1 MKLYLSGIYQALYK
15 NFGQCQLNY
24 HTLAILPKKIKLLCL
39 AFLLLGTNHSEAK
52 NQIPGLD
59 DTFVTIEL
67 DGEPLLTAFKKIEE
81 STPYKFSYK
90 LDQVKK
96 YQNLTLRKSKRT
108 LKNTL
113 DLLLAN
119 TDLHYEKIENSIV
132 ITPRTNSVDE
142 VQEPISSITREVI
155 SVRGKVTTD
164 TDPEGMPGVN
174 VRVVGTQHGTVTDLN
189 GDYTLD
195 VEDESAVLEFSFIGY
210 KTVREPVGSRTVINV
225 NLSEIISGL
234 NEVVV
239 VGYGVQKKSD
249 LTGSVVSLTQED
261 FTQGVNSNALQLL
274 NGRAS
279 GVNISQPNSAPG
291 ADTKI
296 QIRGAGSINGDNSAL
311 VVVDGLPGVNPSD
324 ISPDD
329 IESIEVLK
337 DASSAAIYGTRAANG
352 VVLITT
358 KSGKKNEPTLK
369 YNMYYGVQSV
379 AKQID
384 VLNGREYME
393 TLNAIRTAEG
403 KDPIYSLEQI
413 AEVGE
418 GTNWQDVIFK
428 TSAPVQNHQIT
439 MSGGSDKSTYYAGLN
454 YFTQQGLV
462 KNSNFNK
469 LNLRTNIDF
478 NPKDYLR
485 FKFNMNYT
493 RSVQNAILFSNGVNE
508 GAGPINSAIQF
519 DPTLPVGLNANG
531 QYYLNDFIAL
541 DNPQALIN
549 GVSEENLRNRFYG
562 TFTTEVE
569 PLPGLIGSVRLGGS
583 ANSSISSSYRDR
595 STLNGRGNGGIG
607 SRNASDYVQ
616 WLAEFLIRYE
626 KEFNVDHRVNAFVG
640 ATFEE
645 FLTVGVGASS
655 RNFLSDV
662 TGSDLLQSGDGDN
675 GDDVSSSRSRNRLN
689 GFLGRINYDIK
700 GKYLFTVSMRAD
712 GTSRF
717 SGSNKY
723 AFFPSG
729 AFAWRL
735 SDEEFFQPVTAVLS
749 TAKLRLG
756 YGQLGNQGVPNFSTI
771 QTLVAGGSA
780 AFGDAIYQGVVPAR
794 LPNPN
799 LKWETTEEINV
810 GLDFGFAGDRV
821 NGSIDYFIRNTK
833 DQIFSKPIPSVVG
846 FSNILVNFGE
856 ARNSGVEFAV
866 NSVNVNRNN
875 FKWSSA
881 LNFSILKNEVT
892 KLPDFIPEIV
902 SGSIGGFINNY
913 LLIREGAPM
922 RSFYGYE
929 TSGVFQLGDDI
940 ASSAQPNA
948 EPGHIKFKDQNNDG
962 KIDLNDRVILGDPF
976 PDFTMGFN
984 NSINYG
990 NFSLDL
996 FLQWVQGI
1004 ETLDA
1009 NVTES
1014 IYPTNEYRN
1023 RIAEYLENRWTPESP
1038 SNKYPSGVN
1047 PTAYGG
1053 DYIINSLTVA
1063 DASFLRLKTV
1073 TLGYNLPVRDK
1084 KIIQSANVYVAGD
1097 NLFTLTDFQGYDPD
1111 ANASAATGD
1120 TDTVAKVSYNS
1131 YPLSRTF
1138 RFGLSVTF

>member
-1 MKLYLSGIYQALYK
+1 MKLYLSGIYQTLYK
-15 NFGQCQLNY
+15 KIGHYRLNY
-24 HTLAILPKKIKLLCL
+24 HAPVILLKKTKIMYL
-39 AFLLLGTNHSEAK
+39 AFLLLSTTHSEAR
-52 NQIPGLD
+52 NQTPELD
-59 DTFVTIEL
+59 EIFVNIEL
-67 DGEPLLTAFKKIEE
+67 DGESLVSAFKKIEE
-81 STPYKFSYK
+81 STPFKFSYK
-90 LDQVKK
+90 LDQVKS
-96 YQNLTLRKSKRT
+96 YQDLTLKKSKRT

-113 DLLLAN
+113 DLLLAK
-119 TDLHYEKIENSIV
+119 TELQYEKIENSIV
-132 ITPRTNSVDE
+132 ITPKINSVDE
-142 VQEPISSITREVI
+142 MVEPISTVAKKVI

-174 VRVVGTQHGTVTDLN
+174 VRVVGTQNGTVTDLDGLYEIN
-189 GDYTLD
+189 
-195 VEDESAVLEFSFIGY
+195 VADENAVLEFSFIGY
-210 KTVREPVGSRTVINV
+210 ESKREEVGTRTEINV
-225 NLSEIISGL
+225 NLTEIISGL

-249 LTGSVVSLTQED
+249 LTGSVVSLTQKD
-261 FTQGVNSNALQLL
+261 FTQGANSNALQLL
-274 NGRAS
+274 NGRAP

-291 ADTKI
+291 AATKI
-296 QIRGAGSINGDNSAL
+296 QIRGAGSINGDNNAL
-311 VVVDGLPGVNPSD
+311 VVVDGLPGVNPAD

-379 AKQID
+379 AKRVD
-384 VLNGREYME
+384 VLSGTEYMQ
-393 TLNAIRTAEG
+393 TLNAIRTEGG
-403 KDPIYSLEQI
+403 KDPIYTQDQI
-413 AEVGE
+413 NTVGE
-418 GTNWQDVIFK
+418 GTNWQDIIFNK
-428 TSAPVQNHQIT
+428 SAPVQNHQIT

-478 NPKDYLR
+478 KPKEFLR

-493 RSVQNAILFSNGVNE
+493 RSVQNAILFSNAANE
-508 GAGPINSAIQF
+508 NAGPINSAIQF
-519 DPTLPVGLNANG
+519 DPTLPSGLNQNG

-541 DNPQALIN
+541 DNPEALIN
-549 GVSEENLRNRFYG
+549 GVSNETLRNRFYG

-569 PLPGLIGSVRLGGS
+569 PVKGLIGSVRLGGS
-583 ANSSISSSYRDR
+583 TSSSINSSYRDR
-595 STLNGRGNGGIG
+595 STLNGRSNGGIG
-607 SRNASDYVQ
+607 SRNASDYAQ

-626 KEFNVDHRVNAFVG
+626 KEFNVDHRLNAFVG

-645 FLTVGVGASS
+645 FLTVGVEASS

-662 TGSDLLQSGDGDN
+662 TGSDLLESGDGDE
-675 GDDVSSSRSRNRLN
+675 GDDVKSSRDRNRLN

-700 GKYLFTVSMRAD
+700 GKYLLTASLRAD

-717 SGSNKY
+717 SDSNKY

-729 AFAWRL
+729 AFAWRV
-735 SDEEFFQPVTAVLS
+735 SDESFFQPLVHVLS
-749 TAKLRLG
+749 TAKFRLG

-771 QTLVAGGSA
+771 QTLVSGGSA
-780 AFGDAIYQGVVPAR
+780 VFGEAIYQGVVPAR
-794 LPNPN
+794 LPNPD

-856 ARNSGVEFAV
+856 AKNSGVEFAV
-866 NSVNVNRNN
+866 NSVNVHRSN

-892 KLPDFIPEIV
+892 QLPDFIPEIV
-902 SGSIGGFINNY
+902 SGSIGTFISNY
-913 LLIREGAPM
+913 LLIREGVPM

-929 TSGVFQLGDDI
+929 TAGIFQTGEDISG
-940 ASSAQPNA
+940 SAQPNA

-962 KIDLNDRVILGDPF
+962 VIDLNDRVILGDPF

-984 NSINYG
+984 NSFSYK

-1014 IYPTNEYRN
+1014 LYPTNEYRN
-1023 RIAEYLENRWTPESP
+1023 RIAEYLENRWTPDNP
-1038 SNKYPSGVN
+1038 TNKYPSGVN

-1053 DYIINSLTVA
+1053 DNIINSLTVT

-1073 TLGYNLPVRDK
+1073 TLGYNFPIRDRK
-1084 KIIQSANVYVAGD
+1084 VIQNANVYLAGD
-1097 NLFTLTDFQGYDPD
+1097 NLFTLTSFKGFDPD
-1111 ANASAATGD
+1111 ANASATND
-1120 TDTVAKVSYNS
+1120 TDNVAKVNYNS

>member
-1 MKLYLSGIYQALYK
+1 MKLYLFGTCRALFKNYCQYGLKCQQIMFPVKKAGIMYLAL
-15 NFGQCQLNY
+15 L
-24 HTLAILPKKIKLLCL
+24 
-39 AFLLLGTNHSEAK
+39 FLSTIHAEAR
-52 NQIPGLD
+52 NQYPGLED
-59 DTFVTIEL
+59 IFVSIAL
-67 DGEPLLTAFKKIEE
+67 DGEPLLNAFKKIEE

-96 YQNLTLRKSKRT
+96 YQNLTLRKSKRS

-113 DLLLAN
+113 DLLLAK

-132 ITPRTNSVDE
+132 ITPRINSVDE
-142 VQEPISSITREVI
+142 VQEPISSVTREVI

-174 VRVVGTQHGTVTDLN
+174 VRVVGTQHGTVTDLS

-210 KTVREPVGSRTVINV
+210 ETVREPVGSRTVINV

-249 LTGSVVSLTQED
+249 LTGSVVSLTQKD
-261 FTQGVNSNALQLL
+261 FTQGANSNALQLL
-274 NGRAS
+274 NGRAP
-279 GVNISQPNSAPG
+279 GVSISQPNSAPG
-291 ADTKI
+291 AATKI

-379 AKQID
+379 AKRID
-384 VLNGREYME
+384 VLNGSEYME
-393 TLNAIRTAEG
+393 TLNAIRTEGG
-403 KDPIYSLEQI
+403 KDPLYTQEQI
-413 AEVGE
+413 DQVGE
-418 GTNWQDVIFK
+418 GTNWQDVIFN

-454 YFTQQGLV
+454 YFKQLGLV
-462 KNSNFNK
+462 KNSDFNK

-478 NPKDYLR
+478 KPKEYLR

-493 RSVQNAILFSNGVNE
+493 RSVQNEILFSNAANE
-508 GAGPINSAIQF
+508 SAGPINSAIQF
-519 DPTLPVGLNANG
+519 DPTLPAGLDQNG

-541 DNPQALIN
+541 DNPGALIN
-549 GVSEENLRNRFYG
+549 GVSEETLRNRFYG
-562 TFTTEVE
+562 TFSTEVE
-569 PLPGLIGSVRLGGS
+569 PIKGLIGSVRLGGATS
-583 ANSSISSSYRDR
+583 SSISSSYRDR
-595 STLNGRGNGGIG
+595 STLNGRSNGGIG
-607 SRNASDYVQ
+607 SRNASDYMQ

-626 KEFNVDHRVNAFVG
+626 KEFNADHRLNAFVG

-662 TGSDLLQSGDGDN
+662 TGSDLLQSGDGDE
-675 GDDVSSSRSRNRLN
+675 GDDVGSSRNRNRLN
-689 GFLGRINYDIK
+689 GFLGRINYDVK
-700 GKYLFTVSMRAD
+700 GKYLLTASLRAD

-717 SGSNKY
+717 SNNNKY

-735 SDEEFFQPVTAVLS
+735 SDEDFFQPVTAVLS
-749 TAKLRLG
+749 TAKFRLG
-756 YGQLGNQGVPNFSTI
+756 YGQLGNQGVPNFSTF

-780 AFGDAIYQGVVPAR
+780 VFGDAIYQGVVPAR

-821 NGSIDYFIRNTK
+821 NGSVDYFIRNTR

-846 FSNILVNFGE
+846 FSTILVNFGE
-856 ARNSGVEFAV
+856 ARNSGLEFAV
-866 NSVNVNRNN
+866 NSVNVNRSN
-875 FKWSSA
+875 FKWSSS
-881 LNFSILKNEVT
+881 LNFSVLKNEVT

-902 SGSIGGFINNY
+902 SGNIGTFISNY
-913 LLIREGAPM
+913 LLIREGVPM

-929 TSGVFQLGDDI
+929 TDGIFQIGDDI
-940 ASSAQPNA
+940 EASAQPNA

-962 KIDLNDRVILGDPF
+962 KIDLNDRVVLGDPF
-976 PDFTMGFN
+976 PDFTMGLN
-984 NSINYG
+984 NSFNYK
-990 NFSLDL
+990 NFSLDV

-1014 IYPTNEYRN
+1014 LYPTNEYRN
-1023 RIAEYLENRWTPESP
+1023 RIAEYLENRWTPDNP
-1038 SNKYPSGVN
+1038 TNKYPSGVN

-1053 DYIINSLTVA
+1053 DNIINSLTVT

-1073 TLGYNLPVRDK
+1073 TLGYSLPIKNKKVIQNANL
-1084 KIIQSANVYVAGD
+1084 YVAGD
-1097 NLFTLTDFQGYDPD
+1097 NLFTLTDFKGYDPD
-1111 ANASAATGD
+1111 ANASAAND
-1120 TDTVAKVSYNS
+1120 TDNVAKVNYNS
-1131 YPLSRTF
+1131 YPLNRTF